1 MVLFLAI
8 NATSVALLPSGT
20 IAVRAAA
27 GSTQPAAIWLPTLIA
42 TSSSTLAAVAMHF
55 LLRRRRRFRVETQPL
70 AQPDHAGDVPA
81 ESLPEV
87 PGPSEIPTPTPAARA
102 VVIGFGLA
110 FVAALFLHVRASLAR
125 GEPGFDVFLA
135 VSSRWMLPALIAALV
150 LVGLR
155 AGVPVY
161 ESAVAGA
168 REALE
173 VGIRIVPFL
182 VIILVAVGMFRASG
196 ALDYVVSALDP
207 LTGRLGVPAEALP
220 MALLRPFSGT
230 GAFGVMSEILKA
242 EGPDSYVGML
252 VSTYQGTTETTFYVL
267 AVYLGAARVREARHA
282 LITCL
287 TGDLAGFTA
296 ATAACHVFFR

>member
-1 MVLFLAI
+1 M
-8 NATSVALLPSGT
+8 PG
-20 IAVRAAA
+20 
-27 GSTQPAAIWLPTLIA
+27 
-42 TSSSTLAAVAMHF
+42 
-55 LLRRRRRFRVETQPL
+55 E
-70 AQPDHAGDVPA
+70 VPA

-87 PGPSEIPTPTPAARA
+87 PGPSEIPAPTPAARA
-102 VVIGFGLA
+102 VVIGFVVA
-110 FVAALFLHVRASLAR
+110 FLAALVLHVRASLAQ
-125 GEPGFDVFLA
+125 GEPAFDVFLA
-135 VSSRWMLPALIAALV
+135 ISSRWMLPALIAALV

-287 TGDLAGFTA
+287 SGDLAGFTA
-296 ATAACHVFFR
+296 ATAACHAFFR